1 MTRRGLVLFAL
12 LSVLWGVSY
21 LLSLLCKIAV
31 ADVSTPFLVLV
42 RAAVGALA
50 PLRLRMSLPY
60 A

>member
-12 LSVLWGVSY
+12 LSVLWSLSY
-21 LLSLLCKIAV
+21 LLSLLRKIAV
-31 ADVSTPFLVLV
+31 ADVSTSFLVLV